1 VIENI
6 LTPFVF
12 FILTLFNEE
21 PFLTLMLSTIYT
33 NYTTCI
39 QVCLWNHDQI
49 YFLEPTSP
57 E

>member
-1 VIENI
+1 MIETI
-6 LTPFVF
+6 LTPFVL

-39 QVCLWNHDQI
+39 QVCL
-49 YFLEPTSP
+49 
-57 E
+57 